1 MTLILVDTSYTSFY
15 RFFATLR
22 WLSLND
28 PDLYKSKKDDASYDW
43 SKNEK
48 FMEKY
53 EKMYLKSIVDLVG
66 KKTFDT
72 SKVIFCMD
80 SPKEN
85 VWRSEIMKGYK
96 ADRCDLSAKANFKPA
111 FNDTYSKII
120 PKIIKEN
127 KDRIHKLRLDK
138 LEADDIIAVICKHY
152 EKKFPDEKVYLI
164 SGDKDFLQLGRDN
177 LIFINYKQKK
187 PFTLT
192 KEEAKEQ
199 LKLKILNGDCSDNI
213 LTIFPKDRKLLS
225 LKKRKELIEDEEKLK
240 EYLEENPEINEKYK
254 INCKMIDFNFIPKEL
269 QKEILKSY
277 KDLEFVL

>member
-1 MTLILVDTSYTSFY
+1 MPLILVDTSYTSFY

-22 WLSLND
+22 WLSMHD
-28 PDLYKSKKDDASYDW
+28 AELYKAHKDDPKYDW
-43 SKNEK
+43 STNEL

-66 KKTFDT
+66 KKTFDDST
-72 SKVIFCMD
+72 VIFCMD

-85 VWRSEIMKGYK
+85 VWRNELMKGYK
-96 ADRCDLSAKANFKPA
+96 ADRCDLSAKTNFKPA
-111 FNDTYSKII
+111 FNETYTKII

-127 KDRIHKLRLDK
+127 KDKIHKIRLDK

-152 EKKFPDEKVYLI
+152 EKKHPEEKVYLI

-177 LIFINYKQKK
+177 LIFINYKSKK
-187 PFTLT
+187 PVTLT
-192 KEEAKEQ
+192 PEEAKEQ

-225 LKKRKELIEDEEKLK
+225 LKRRKELIENEDKLK
-240 EYLEENPEINEKYK
+240 EYLDENPEIKEKYK
-254 INCKMIDFNFIPKEL
+254 INCKMIDFNFIPKDL
-269 QKEILKSY
+269 QKEILKQFKS
-277 KDLEFVL
+277 LI

>member
-28 PDLYKSKKDDASYDW
+28 PDLYKEKKNDPTYDW

-53 EKMYLKSIVDLVG
+53 EKMYMKSIIDLVG
-66 KKTFDT
+66 KKIFD
-72 SKVIFCMD
+72 SANIIFCMD

-85 VWRSEIMKGYK
+85 VWRNELMKGYK
-96 ADRCDLSAKANFKPA
+96 ADRCDLSAKTNFKPA
-111 FNDTYSKII
+111 FNETYTKLI

-127 KDRIHKLRLDK
+127 KDRISKIRLDK
-138 LEADDIIAVICKHY
+138 LEADDIIAVITKYY

-164 SGDKDFLQLGRDN
+164 SGDKDFLQLGREN
-177 LIFINYKQKK
+177 LIFINYKSKK
-187 PFTLT
+187 PVTLS

-225 LKKRKELIEDEEKLK
+225 LKKRKELIEDETKLK
-240 EYLEENPEINEKYK
+240 EYLQENPDINEKYK
-254 INCKMIDFNFIPKEL
+254 INCKMIDFTYIPKDL
-269 QKEILKSY
+269 QKEILK
-277 KDLEFVL
+277 EFKKTE

>member
-22 WLSLND
+22 WLSMND
-28 PDLYKSKKDDASYDW
+28 PDLYKEKKNDATYDW

-53 EKMYLKSIVDLVG
+53 EKMYMKSIVDLVG
-66 KKTFDT
+66 KKTFDE
-72 SKVIFCMD
+72 SKLIFCMD

-85 VWRSEIMKGYK
+85 VWRNEIMKGYK
-96 ADRCDLSAKANFKPA
+96 ADRCDLSAKTNFKPA
-111 FNDTYSKII
+111 FSETYSKLI

-127 KDRIHKLRLDK
+127 KDKIHKIRLDK
-138 LEADDIIAVICKHY
+138 LEADDIIAIITKYY
-152 EKKFPDEKVYLI
+152 EKKYPDEKVYLI

-177 LIFINYKQKK
+177 LIFINYKTKK
-187 PFTLT
+187 PITLS

-225 LKKRKELIEDEEKLK
+225 LKKRKELIDDENKLK
-240 EYLEENPEINEKYK
+240 EYLDENPDINEKYK
-254 INCKMIDFNFIPKEL
+254 INCKMIDFTYIPKDL
-269 QKEILKSY
+269 QKEILK
-277 KDLEFVL
+277 EFKKTE